1 MIKAYYLKK
10 GKKMKKLITIIAMLF
25 ITFSLAQAEEGKFRM
40 GVEAGYGFADLG
52 AQETAQ
58 ELANLSGSTVTYT
71 YDKADV
77 MGRIY
82 GQYGINKTLSAE
94 VGYFKSS
101 TLDATYTI
109 SGASAKESYDVSGFD
124 LSAVYQADGGIYG
137 KAGIHN
143 SEINGAASVTIG
155 GTTYAAGA
163 TASGTGFL
171 VGGGY
176 EGKID
181 SNMSWTVGITY
192 YDSVGGVSG
201 SDVTFVA
208 AGLRFW

>member
-1 MIKAYYLKK
+1 
-10 GKKMKKLITIIAMLF
+10 
-25 ITFSLAQAEEGKFRM
+25 M

>member
-1 MIKAYYLKK
+1 
-10 GKKMKKLITIIAMLF
+10 MKKLIIGIFALVLF
-25 ITFSLAQAEEGKFRM
+25 QSQSLKAEEGKFRI
-40 GVEAGYGFADLG
+40 GVEAGYAYADLG
-52 AQETAQ
+52 ADKTAQ
-58 ELANLSGSTVTYT
+58 ELANLAGTTVTYT
-71 YDKADV
+71 YDKADL

-82 GQYGINKTLSAE
+82 GQYGINETLSAE
-94 VGYFKSS
+94 VGYFNSAP
-101 TLDATYTI
+101 LDATYTI

-208 AGLRFW
+208 AGLRF

>member
-1 MIKAYYLKK
+1 
-10 GKKMKKLITIIAMLF
+10 MKKLITIIAMLF

-208 AGLRFW
+208 AGLRF

>member
-1 MIKAYYLKK
+1 
-10 GKKMKKLITIIAMLF
+10 
-25 ITFSLAQAEEGKFRM
+25 
-40 GVEAGYGFADLG
+40 
-52 AQETAQ
+52 
-58 ELANLSGSTVTYT
+58 
-71 YDKADV
+71 

-208 AGLRFW
+208 AGLRF

>member
-1 MIKAYYLKK
+1 MSKCKN
-10 GKKMKKLITIIAMLF
+10 LF
-25 ITFSLAQAEEGKFRM
+25 IVVFFVFATSGLANSEEGKFRI
-40 GVEAGYGFADLG
+40 GIEAGYGFADLG
-52 AQETAQ
+52 APETAQ

-71 YDKADV
+71 YDKADL

-82 GQYGINKTLSAE
+82 GQYGINKNISAE
-94 VGYFKSS
+94 IGYFKSD

-124 LSAVYQADGGIYG
+124 LAAVYQGNEGFYV

-171 VGGGY
+171 VGAGY
-176 EGKID
+176 EWKLQD
-181 SNMSWTVGITY
+181 NMSATLGVTY
-192 YDSVGGVSG
+192 YDSIGGVTDA
-201 SDVTFVA
+201 DVTLVS
-208 AGLRFW
+208 AGVRF

>member
-208 AGLRFW
+208 AGLRF

>member
-1 MIKAYYLKK
+1 
-10 GKKMKKLITIIAMLF
+10 MKKLITIIAMLF

>member
-1 MIKAYYLKK
+1 MIKAYYSKK

-208 AGLRFW
+208 AGLRF